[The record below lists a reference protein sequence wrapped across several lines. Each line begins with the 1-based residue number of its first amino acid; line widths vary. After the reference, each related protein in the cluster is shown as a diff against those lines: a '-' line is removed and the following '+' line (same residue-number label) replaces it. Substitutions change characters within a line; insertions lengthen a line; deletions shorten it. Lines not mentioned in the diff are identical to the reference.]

1 MAQVTYGFNELFP
14 GLKIEVPD
22 KTISREELS
31 DLQLGGYLEMFI
43 PQVQSQ
49 ALIPKSVTIL
59 GKRFESGMIVI
70 TSKPSFGKLTVGLIK
85 AVAVNCDKVLFFCD
99 MFIAL
104 QSKFNYYVTECKIS
118 DNLVGHFIN
127 LCDNTPLVKYGTSER
142 FIFPLHHYISELT

>member
-59 GKRFESGMIVI
+59 AS
-70 TSKPSFGKLTVGLIK
+70 
-85 AVAVNCDKVLFFCD
+85 VNVLS
-99 MFIAL
+99 
-104 QSKFNYYVTECKIS
+104 QE
-118 DNLVGHFIN
+118 
-127 LCDNTPLVKYGTSER
+127 
-142 FIFPLHHYISELT
+142 